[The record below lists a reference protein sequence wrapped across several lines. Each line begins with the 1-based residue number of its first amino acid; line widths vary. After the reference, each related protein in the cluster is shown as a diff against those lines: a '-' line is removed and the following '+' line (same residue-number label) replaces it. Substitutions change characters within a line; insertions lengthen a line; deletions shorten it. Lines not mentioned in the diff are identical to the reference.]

1 MRTLAWEEYIDA
13 GLSEGLDARPFAA
26 TIGVFDGLHIG
37 HRELVKRVVGKPGL
51 ASAVLTFRE
60 NPKRILSPHTH
71 QGELSTLDQKLGLIE
86 SMNVDFCVLIDFSG
100 DFSKLPGRRF
110 LSILRDRGK
119 LGFLVVGSDFRCGRG
134 LDTDASAIRSF
145 CEESSIG
152 IELVD
157 AIHWDGH
164 TVSSSRIRKA
174 IAEGRLDDAAAML
187 GRPYEI
193 DLRAALRPAEGLWAP
208 RGVQARPPRGVY
220 DARLAFDSGSPQLP
234 VSARLDAKGL
244 WSFGG
249 IEDGGRLPRPG
260 AEPRGLGL
268 VSLVSRG

>member
-1 MRTLAWEEYIDA
+1 VRILAWEEYVGG
-13 GLSEGLDARPFAA
+13 GLSDSLEGRPFAA

-37 HRELVKRVVGKPGL
+37 HRELVKRVLGKPGL
-51 ASAVLTFRE
+51 ASAVLTFKE

-86 SMNVDFCVLIDFSG
+86 SMSVDFCVLIDFSG

-110 LSILRDRGK
+110 LSILRDSGR
-119 LGFLVVGSDFRCGRG
+119 LGFLAVGSDFRCGRG

-152 IELVD
+152 IELVE
-157 AIHWDGH
+157 AIHWAGH
-164 TVSSSRIRKA
+164 AVSSSRIRKA
-174 IAEGRLDDAAAML
+174 ITEGRLDDARAML

-193 DLRAALRPAEGLWAP
+193 DLRAAVPSAEGLWAP
-208 RGVQARPPRGVY
+208 KGAQARPPRGVY
-220 DARLAFDSGSPQLP
+220 DARLAFDSGFPPLP

-244 WSFGG
+244 WSFGSV
-249 IEDGGRLPRPG
+249 EADGSLTRPG

-268 VSLVSRG
+268 VSLVSRE